1 MRHTMRQF
9 GLGDVTSV
17 DAWTPIRITLAEYF
31 ATGQIEKPR
40 TVSEFEA
47 YEGIKAVFPTQA
59 MLNDYVINLAT
70 YKARLAATP
79 PTEPLQPFQVE
90 AASKIYA
97 VIKGKAAM
105 GQALKA
111 QDQLAVALTLVDPKD
126 AKSVAA
132 VKAADPTG
140 TQAMAAV
147 SVSNGQGGLLAVDST
162 RLGAVSA
169 AKLRKQFQSESGT
182 TMFILIGK
190 DGTEKLRKDTV
201 KIEDL
206 FEVIDAMPMR
216 KREAESRNP
225 G

>member
-40 TVSEFEA
+40 TVAEFEA

-59 MLNDYVINLAT
+59 MLNDYVVNLVA

-90 AASKIYA
+90 AAAKIYA
-97 VIKGKAAM
+97 VLKGKAAM

-132 VKAADPTG
+132 VKAAEVAVQAA
-140 TQAMAAV
+140 TQATSQAKQDLVTARSAEGAGESQGAKAPVPQGWTPPSVNTNRLMLAA
-147 SVSNGQGGLLAVDST
+147 LAVA
-162 RLGAVSA
+162 LGGWFWY
-169 AKLRKQFQSESGT
+169 R
-182 TMFILIGK
+182 
-190 DGTEKLRKDTV
+190 R
-201 KIEDL
+201 
-206 FEVIDAMPMR
+206 
-216 KREAESRNP
+216 RNP
-225 G
+225 